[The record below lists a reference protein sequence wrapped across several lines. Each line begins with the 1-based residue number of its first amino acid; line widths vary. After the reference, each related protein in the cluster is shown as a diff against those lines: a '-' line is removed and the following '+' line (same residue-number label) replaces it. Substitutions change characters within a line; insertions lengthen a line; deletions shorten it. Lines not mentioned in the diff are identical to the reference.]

1 MESHGMVVKI
11 RGKSCIVLTPEGE
24 YREAPLPKGGAVKV
38 GQEIRLEQRKSLP
51 YLRHFMVAASL
62 LIFILAGQLYLG
74 QMPPAAAYLTIDIN
88 PSIEL
93 AVSTDKRVVS
103 ARGLNSDGEKVLT
116 EVKTKGRALPE
127 AVKLIIAQAV
137 FDQYLKNQDDNV
149 IMATLTVDS
158 DAEPVVALDTVYEA
172 IKNQVDSGGVDAE
185 VIIEPV
191 KPEMRQEAAKSGIST
206 GRYLLL
212 QRSSKKG
219 VPVSISEI
227 SSMSLGKLEKEKKI
241 SFIELV
247 DQNNDVDVF
256 RDKKDVKVEE
266 KGIYIERYSKR
277 VNTKD
282 QSGEEVGPSDKK
294 QENVDNVK
302 KPVPERTIKI
312 YNEEKQQSPE
322 QYQYND
328 NKRNTDDIGK
338 KEERQQ
344 SSEQY
349 QNKDVKRNT
358 NDIGKSEHVD
368 DNRHRDSH
376 YGKGKSNN

>member
-1 MESHGMVVKI
+1 MESRGMIVKI
-11 RGKSCIVLTPEGE
+11 KGKSCIVLTPEGV
-24 YREAPLPKGGAVKV
+24 YREAPLPKGGAVRV
-38 GQEIRLEQRKSLP
+38 GQEIRLEKRKSLP

-103 ARGLNSDGEKVLT
+103 ARGLNSDGEKILS
-116 EVKTKGRALPE
+116 EVKTKGRDLPE

-137 FDQYLKNQDDNV
+137 TDQYLKSQDDNV
-149 IMATLTVDS
+149 ILATLTVDS
-158 DAEPVVALDTVYEA
+158 DAEPVVALDAVYAA
-172 IKNQVDSGGVDAE
+172 IKNPVDSSGVDAE

-191 KPEMRQEAAKSGIST
+191 KPEMRQEAARSGIST

-241 SFIELV
+241 SFIEMV
-247 DQNNDVDVF
+247 DEDNNTDESG
-256 RDKKDVKVEE
+256 DKKEIKVEK
-266 KGIYIERYSKR
+266 KGIYIERLSKR

-282 QSGEEVGPSDKK
+282 QSDGEGVTSGEK
-294 QENVDNVK
+294 QEDAENVK
-302 KPVPERTIKI
+302 KSVPERTIK
-312 YNEEKQQSPE
+312 NSKEEKQERPE
-322 QYQYND
+322 HYQNND
-328 NKRNTDDIGK
+328 SKRNTDD
-338 KEERQQ
+338 
-344 SSEQY
+344 S
-349 QNKDVKRNT
+349 D
-358 NDIGKSEHVD
+358 KSKHED
-368 DNRHRDSH
+368 DNHDRVGHHR
-376 YGKGKSNN
+376 